1 MPRYVCAAHAVF
13 RKAGSPFAGH
23 APGSTSGGFFG
34 GRLRWRSLRRGR
46 RSLDRYQTAPR
57 KAIHAGPGACEVS
70 EHKGALAPSGRTKL
84 HLRDGSSPMNDVTL
98 RHLQRDAAWQERLRL
113 RLARHGSGLRRRERW
128 RGALALRSNEIRGRH
143 CPRAAPAPR
152 LYGRVRILRQAIRL
166 GSKREIVET
175 EVGGARANNGSK
187 RDHCSRGCTHSILSL
202 ALQRHHSHRGPGLKP
217 ILRRQHVPD
226 Q

>member
-13 RKAGSPFAGH
+13 RKDGSPFAGH
-23 APGSTSGGFFG
+23 APGSTSSGFFG

-46 RSLDRYQTAPR
+46 RALDRYQAAPG

-70 EHKGALAPSGRTKL
+70 EHEGALAPSGRTKL
-84 HLRDGSSPMNDVTL
+84 HLRDGSCPMNDVTL
-98 RHLQRDAAWQERLRL
+98 RHLQRDAAWQQRLRL

-128 RGALALRSNEIRGRH
+128 RGALALRSNEIRGCH
-143 CPRAAPAPR
+143 CSRTAPAPS

-175 EVGGARANNGSK
+175 EVGGARANKGSE
-187 RDHCSRGCTHSILSL
+187 RDHCGRGGTHSILSL
-202 ALQRHHSHRGPGLKP
+202 PRQPHHSHRGPGS
-217 ILRRQHVPD
+217 
-226 Q
+226 